1 MKQLDMWTRAAPK
14 TAVAVEPDRRP
25 TADELAAWL
34 AARLGRAVR
43 LVLTNNRSTL
53 LSYREDGGVID
64 LRLHRFFLNAG
75 IRELEAM
82 TRFLSDD
89 DREAGAVVDAF
100 IEDQLEQVRVAP
112 RTLRG
117 RGRFH
122 DLDEILTELNA
133 RFFHDQCEVAI
144 TWGHAG
150 TRRYRRSI
158 QLGSYSSHERL
169 IRVHPSLD
177 QAFVPRAYVAWV
189 VFHEM
194 LHEVLGVERGRG
206 RRKLHPPEFS
216 ALEESYPGYAE
227 CKQWEQENR
236 SNQSAYATRNP
247 WAEYSSI
254 RKGE

>member
-53 LSYREDGGVID
+53 LSYREDGGVIH

-75 IRELEAM
+75 TRELEAM
-82 TRFLSDD
+82 ARFLSDD

-112 RTLRG
+112 RKLRG
-117 RGRFH
+117 KGRFH

-133 RFFHDQCEVAI
+133 RFFHDKCEVAI

-194 LHEVLGVERGRG
+194 LHEVLGVERGRV

-227 CKQWEQENR
+227 CKQWEQENLHR
-236 SNQSAYATRNP
+236 LLSFRP
-247 WAEYSSI
+247 DGPRR
-254 RKGE
+254 RKPRVRR